1 MALSGFV
8 IVTTA
13 RNLVYERGEVLGILS
28 LRQAKF
34 QVFALA
40 WRQDIGPSWFA
51 RCKFARKG
59 LFMRQDIPDSPRRG
73 SSNFRKVV
81 TGFLAGATLPFARIL
96 SAERVERVFARHDAL
111 FGQHTVYSTAMVL
124 WSFLGQILRDGK
136 EASCQAAVAQI
147 VVYCQQEQIAPPTAD
162 TGDYCRARA
171 KLPEAALHEL
181 SAEVAAEVEASAKEE
196 WLWKGKHAKL
206 IDGFTFTMPDT
217 AENQAEYPQ
226 QKSQTPGVGL
236 PIARAVVILSLAT
249 ACAMD
254 LALGPYAGKQTGEPA
269 LLRELFSRLDAGD
282 IAVAD
287 RYYCS
292 FMMIALLLAQGTHVC
307 VRKHQRRHS
316 DFRRG
321 KRLGKYD
328 HLIEWTRPARPE
340 WMDEATYA
348 RIPQTLT
355 LREIR
360 FQVVEPGRR
369 TEVIDV
375 ITTLTDAEQHTAED
389 IAELYGFRWNSE
401 LDIRSIKQSL
411 NLIHVRC
418 KSPEMVRREL
428 WTTLL
433 AYNLIRTTA
442 AAAGLLHGKQ
452 PRQISFT
459 GTCQYVLASWMLRA
473 SGLIPDAHMVDQCS
487 MMLKQIAAC
496 EVANRPGRL
505 EPRVLK
511 RRKHGYPLMQK
522 PRETLRDELHKHCT

>member
-1 MALSGFV
+1 ML
-8 IVTTA
+8 TTA
-13 RNLVYERGEVLGILS
+13 RNLVYERGEDLVILS

-40 WRQDIGPSWFA
+40 WRKEIGPSWFA

-59 LFMRQDIPDSPRRG
+59 LFMRGSIPNSPDRG
-73 SSNFRKVV
+73 SSSFRKVV
-81 TGFLAGATLPFARIL
+81 AAFLANAALPFAHIV
-96 SAERVERVFARHDAL
+96 SAERIERVFARHGSL
-111 FGQHTVYSTAMVL
+111 FGQDTVYSTALML
-124 WSFLGQILRDGK
+124 WSFLGQVLRDGK
-136 EASCQAAVAQI
+136 EASCQAAVAR
-147 VVYCQQEQIAPPTAD
+147 VVAYCQQEQIAPPTAD

-171 KLPEAALHEL
+171 KLSEAALREL
-181 SAEVAAEVEASAKEE
+181 SGQVAADTEASAEDA
-196 WLWKGKHAKL
+196 WLWNGKHAKL

-217 AENQAEYPQ
+217 PQNQAAYPQ
-226 QKSQTPGVGL
+226 QKSQKSGVGL

-249 ACAMD
+249 ACVMD

-269 LLRELFSRLDAGD
+269 LLRQLFARLGEGD

-292 FMMIALLLAQGTHVC
+292 FMMIALLLAQGTQVC
-307 VRKHQRRHS
+307 ARKHQRRHS

-321 KRLGKYD
+321 KRLGKCD
-328 HLIEWTRPARPE
+328 HLIVWTRPARPE
-340 WMDEATYA
+340 WMDEATYQ
-348 RIPQTLT
+348 RIPETLE

-360 FQVVEPGRR
+360 FQVIESGRR
-369 TEVIDV
+369 TRSIDV
-375 ITTLTDAEQHTAED
+375 ITTLTDAEQYTKED
-389 IAELYGFRWNSE
+389 IAQLYGFRWNSE
-401 LDIRSIKQSL
+401 LDIRSIKDSL
-411 NLIHVRC
+411 HLIHVRC

-442 AAAGLLHGKQ
+442 AAAALLHGKQ
-452 PRQISFT
+452 PRQISFS
-459 GTCQYVLASWMLRA
+459 GTCQYVLASWMLHA
-473 SGLIPDAHMVDQCS
+473 AGLIPASKLVDQCLT
-487 MMLKQIAAC
+487 MLKHIAAC

-522 PRETLRDELHKHCT
+522 PRQVLRDELHKHCT